1 MAVLDFIVRQPKT
14 KTQGSPPLLLLLHG
28 YGSNENDLF
37 AFADYLHPSLLV
49 VSLRAPHALPM
60 MGHAWYSI
68 HFDAEQG
75 KWSDDEEAIASRELV
90 LQFLDELI
98 ETHTYDKS
106 QVHLLGFSQGA
117 ILSYALGLTYPYR
130 FASVVALSGYLNE
143 SVTQLPE
150 TEDAPALYAAHG
162 SLDEV
167 VPFDWGQRSAKLLQQ
182 KGFAIQFDVFPVGH
196 TVGQDGFYKLLE
208 WQNAL
213 MDNSNNQSRRR

>member
-1 MAVLDFIVRQPKT
+1 MPVLDFIVRQPKT
-14 KTQGSPPLLLLLHG
+14 KTQENPPLLLLLHG

-37 AFADYLHPSLLV
+37 SFAEYLHPSLLV
-49 VSLRAPHALPM
+49 ISLRAPHTLPI

-75 KWSDDEEAIASRELV
+75 KWSDDEEAIGSRELV
-90 LQFLDELI
+90 LQFLDELLEI
-98 ETHTYDKS
+98 YPYDKT

-117 ILSYALGLTYPYR
+117 ILSYALGLTTPKR
-130 FASVVALSGYLNE
+130 FASVIALSGYLNE
-143 SVTQLPE
+143 NITQLPQPQ
-150 TEDAPALYAAHG
+150 DAPALYAAHG

-167 VPFDWGQRSAKLLQQ
+167 VPFDWGQRSAELLKQ
-182 KGFAIQFDVFPVGH
+182 KGFAIQFDALPVGH

-213 MDNSNNQSRRR
+213 LNK

>member
-14 KTQGSPPLLLLLHG
+14 KSQGKPPLLLLLHG

-60 MGHAWYSI
+60 MGYAWYSI

-75 KWSDDEEAIASRELV
+75 KWSDDEEAIGSRERV
-90 LQFLDELI
+90 LQFMDELMEI
-98 ETHTYDKS
+98 HPYDRS

-117 ILSYALGLTYPYR
+117 ILSYALGLTYPKR
-130 FASVVALSGYLNE
+130 FASVIALSGYLNE
-143 SVTQLPE
+143 NITELPRP
-150 TEDAPALYAAHG
+150 EDAPALYASHG

-167 VPFDWGQRSAKLLQQ
+167 VPFDWGQRSAELLQQ
-182 KGFAIQFDVFPVGH
+182 KGFSIQFDSFHVGH
-196 TVGQDGFYKLLE
+196 TIGQDGFHKFLE
-208 WQNAL
+208 WQHAQL
-213 MDNSNNQSRRR
+213 AFE

>member
-14 KTQGSPPLLLLLHG
+14 KTEENPPLLMLLHG

-37 AFADYLHPSLLV
+37 AFAEYLHPSLMV
-49 VSLRAPHALPM
+49 ISLRAAHTLPM

-75 KWSDDEEAIASRELV
+75 KWSDDEEAIGSRELV
-90 LQFLDELI
+90 LQFLDELMEI
-98 ETHTYDKS
+98 QPYDKS

-117 ILSYALGLTYPYR
+117 ILSYALGLTNPKR
-130 FASVVALSGYLNE
+130 FASVIALSGYLNE
-143 SVTQLPE
+143 NITQLPQP
-150 TEDAPALYAAHG
+150 EDAPALYAAHG

-167 VPFDWGQRSAKLLQQ
+167 VPFDWGQRSAELLKQ
-182 KGFAIQFDVFPVGH
+182 KGFVIQFDAFPVGH
-196 TVGQDGFYKLLE
+196 TVGQEGFYKLLE

-213 MDNSNNQSRRR
+213 FDS

>member
-1 MAVLDFIVRQPKT
+1 MLDFIVRQSKT
-14 KTQGSPPLLLLLHG
+14 KTKENPPLLLLLHG

-37 AFADYLHPSLLV
+37 AFADHLHPSLLV

-68 HFDAEQG
+68 HFDSEQG
-75 KWSDDEEAIASRELV
+75 KWSDDKEAIGSRERV
-90 LQFLDELI
+90 LQFMNELM
-98 ETHTYDKS
+98 EAHPYDKT

-117 ILSYALGLTYPYR
+117 ILSYALGLTYPKR
-130 FASVVALSGYLNE
+130 FASVIALSGYLNE
-143 SVTQLPE
+143 NITQLPQ

-167 VPFDWGQRSAKLLQQ
+167 IPLDWGQRSAELLKQ
-182 KGFAIQFDVFPVGH
+182 KGFAIQFDAFPVGH
-196 TVGQDGFYKLLE
+196 TVGQEGFYKLLE

-213 MDNSNNQSRRR
+213 LDSWNNQSGRV

>member
-1 MAVLDFIVRQPKT
+1 VLDFIVRQPKT
-14 KTQGSPPLLLLLHG
+14 KTQERPPLLLLLHG

-49 VSLRAPHALPM
+49 VSLRAPLNLPM

-75 KWSDDEEAIASRELV
+75 KWSDDEEAISSRKLV
-90 LQFLDELI
+90 LQFLDELMEI
-98 ETHTYDKS
+98 HLYDRS

-117 ILSYALGLTYPYR
+117 ILSYALGLTYPKR
-130 FASVVALSGYLNE
+130 FASVIALSGYLNE
-143 SVTQLPE
+143 NITQLPQP
-150 TEDAPALYAAHG
+150 EDAPELYAAHG
-162 SLDEV
+162 TMDEV
-167 VPFDWGQRSAKLLQQ
+167 VPFDWGQRSAELLKQ
-182 KGFAIQFDVFPVGH
+182 KGFVIQFDSFAVGH

-213 MDNSNNQSRRR
+213 LKTE

>member
-1 MAVLDFIVRQPKT
+1 MAVLDYIVRQPKF
-14 KTQGSPPLLLLLHG
+14 KTQENPPLLLLLHG

-37 AFADYLHPSLLV
+37 AFAEYLHPSLLV
-49 VSLRAPHALPM
+49 VSLRAPHDLPM

-75 KWSDDEEAIASRELV
+75 KWSDDEEAIASRKLV
-90 LQFLDELI
+90 LLFLDEI
-98 ETHTYDKS
+98 MEIHPYDKS

-117 ILSYALGLTYPYR
+117 ILCYALGLTNPNR
-130 FASVVALSGYLNE
+130 FTSVIALSGYLNE
-143 SVTQLPE
+143 NITQLPKPE
-150 TEDAPALYAAHG
+150 EAPALYAAHG

-167 VPFDWGQRSAKLLQQ
+167 VPFDWGQRSAEMLKQ
-182 KGFAIQFDVFPVGH
+182 KGFAIRFDVFAVGH

-213 MDNSNNQSRRR
+213 LDTE

>member
-1 MAVLDFIVRQPKT
+1 MLDYIVRQPKT
-14 KTQGSPPLLLLLHG
+14 KTQERPPLLLLLHG

-49 VSLRAPHALPM
+49 VSLRAPHTLPM
-60 MGHAWYSI
+60 MGYAWYSI

-75 KWSDDEEAIASRELV
+75 KWSDDEEAIGSRERV
-90 LQFLDELI
+90 LQFMDELI
-98 ETHTYDKS
+98 EIHPYDKS

-117 ILSYALGLTYPYR
+117 ILSYALGLTNSKR
-130 FASVVALSGYLNE
+130 FASVIALSGYLNE
-143 SVTQLPE
+143 NITQLPKP
-150 TEDAPALYAAHG
+150 EDAPALYAAHG

-167 VPFDWGQRSAKLLQQ
+167 VPFDWGQRSAELLQQ
-182 KGFAIQFDVFPVGH
+182 KGFSIQFDAFPVGH

-213 MDNSNNQSRRR
+213 LNTE

>member
-14 KTQGSPPLLLLLHG
+14 KTQEKPPLLLLLHG

-60 MGHAWYSI
+60 MGYAWYSI

-75 KWSDDEEAIASRELV
+75 KWSDDEEAIGSRKRV
-90 LQFLDELI
+90 LQFMDQLMEI
-98 ETHTYDKS
+98 HPYDSS

-117 ILSYALGLTYPYR
+117 ILSYALGLTYPKR
-130 FASVVALSGYLNE
+130 FASVIALSGYLNE
-143 SVTQLPE
+143 NITELPQP
-150 TEDAPALYAAHG
+150 EDAPALYASHG

-167 VPFDWGQRSAKLLQQ
+167 VPFDWGQGSANLLQQ
-182 KGFAIQFDVFPVGH
+182 KGFSIQFDSFPVGH
-196 TVGQDGFYKLLE
+196 TIGQDGFYKLLE
-208 WQNAL
+208 WQNSL
-213 MDNSNNQSRRR
+213 FDS